1 MTPHT
6 MRRLLV
12 FLLVEVTP
20 SVAWVSL
27 TQMSSS
33 FTFRSRRMSMSTIND
48 VNEIQIGRMTVTEL
62 KESLRARGLKVRL
75 AIVTF
80 SVI

>member
-1 MTPHT
+1 

-27 TQMSSS
+27 TPMSSS

-48 VNEIQIGRMTVTEL
+48 VNEMIQIGRMTVTEL